1 MYVDTFLPPMR
12 RTLVRQTAN
21 SPLDEGLEDVMQR
34 HKCLP
39 RFSRTHEAMVYGL
52 TLNMSKSDRLIQ
64 PGQEGSNIVFRSG
77 DPVPTATCSKYL
89 GSQIKSQKPTDTA
102 LTPRFGLASAAY
114 KSLRTTWNSRLPI
127 HVKLR
132 IFQSVVVSTLIY
144 SLDSLTMLPKHFRR
158 LNSIYFRL
166 LRRVVGVKAAYISRV
181 SNITV
186 WELAACPTTPAQLIL
201 QQQIKLLLTCL
212 ATPPDDPFHHI
223 VFCSALRDRIECN
236 KKSSR
241 GRPPPHWLSLMLDY
255 LQLPINHFFPHHPQI
270 TNPMTLQ
277 QLINITPR
285 LTGFLVAAPT
295 CASLFPFLQ
304 LARPEQQ
311 RAGQGKKK
319 MLKTRWW
326 FQFFSCSLL
335 FGELIHFDLRIFC
348 EG

>member
-1 MYVDTFLPPMR
+1 MRDTENRLL
-12 RTLVRQTAN
+12 RTGTPTNTWSVGKPIFDIEYADDTLLFGITTPQ
-21 SPLDEGLEDVMQR
+21 LESML
-34 HKCLP
+34 HALE
-39 RFSRTHEAMVYGL
+39 HEAMVYGL
-52 TLNMSKSDRLIQ
+52 TLNMSKSERLIQ
-64 PGQEGSNIVFRSG
+64 PGQEGNNIVFRSA
-77 DPVPTATCSKYL
+77 DPVPTATCS
-89 GSQIKSQKPTDTA
+89 A
-102 LTPRFGLASAAY
+102 LFGLASAAY
-114 KSLRTTWNSRLPI
+114 KSLRTLWNSRLPI
-127 HVKLR
+127 RVKLR
-132 IFQSVVVSTLIY
+132 IFQSVVVSALIY
-144 SLDSLTMLPKHFRR
+144 SLDSLTMLPNHFRR

-186 WELAACPTTPAQLIL
+186 WGLAGRPTTPAQLIL

-212 ATPPDDPFHHI
+212 ATPPNDPFHHI
-223 VFCSALRDRIECN
+223 VFCSALRDRTECN

-277 QLINITPR
+277 QLINKTPR

-311 RAGQGKKK
+311 RAGQG
-319 MLKTRWW
+319 
-326 FQFFSCSLL
+326 
-335 FGELIHFDLRIFC
+335 
-348 EG
+348 

>member
-1 MYVDTFLPPMR
+1 MSSCF
-12 RTLVRQTAN
+12 
-21 SPLDEGLEDVMQR
+21 QR
-34 HKCLP
+34 NRYC
-39 RFSRTHEAMVYGL
+39 T
-52 TLNMSKSDRLIQ
+52 
-64 PGQEGSNIVFRSG
+64 
-77 DPVPTATCSKYL
+77 
-89 GSQIKSQKPTDTA
+89 
-102 LTPRFGLASAAY
+102 
-114 KSLRTTWNSRLPI
+114 RLPI
-127 HVKLR
+127 RVKLR

-144 SLDSLTMLPKHFRR
+144 SLDSLTMLPKHFTS

-186 WELAACPTTPAQLIL
+186 WELAGRPTTPAQLIL
-201 QQQIKLLLTCL
+201 QQQIKSLLTCL
-212 ATPPDDPFHHI
+212 ATAPNDPFHHI

-277 QLINITPR
+277 QLINKTPR

-311 RAGQGKKK
+311 RAGHG
-319 MLKTRWW
+319 
-326 FQFFSCSLL
+326 
-335 FGELIHFDLRIFC
+335 
-348 EG
+348 